1 MFKKGDLVIGEIK
14 KYNWGWTDRGATDA
28 TGDFEY
34 DIIYNKGIVSGT
46 QTKNSQGELLYLV
59 KLINGDQRYF
69 YEDRLVLDKAEIR
82 SNKLKQLGI

>member
-1 MFKKGDLVIGEIK
+1 MFKKGDLVIGEVK
-14 KYNWGWTDRGATDA
+14 KYNFSF
-28 TGDFEY
+28 TGERMNY
-34 DIIYNKGIVSGT
+34 DIIYNKGIVSGI

-59 KLINGDQRYF
+59 KLTNGDQRYF